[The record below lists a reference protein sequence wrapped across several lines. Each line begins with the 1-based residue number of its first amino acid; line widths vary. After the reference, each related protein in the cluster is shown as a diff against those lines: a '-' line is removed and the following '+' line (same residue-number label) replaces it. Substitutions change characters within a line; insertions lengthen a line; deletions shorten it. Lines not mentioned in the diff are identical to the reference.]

1 MIDFFKEE
9 ELEVVKKQ
17 RKKVINWYIAIGV
30 IYLVASIAIILWYST
45 LPYESPT
52 ITWVKVIHY
61 SLSAIFVIF
70 SFIYLGIVFKRVNK
84 YFKLM
89 VNMST
94 GIRETSTGSFIE
106 YSESI
111 QDKDGVD
118 MKALIFLEWNKYK
131 NDFFE
136 RKVLIP
142 HEKDFPELTENVN
155 ARYITQSNVLI
166 SYEILS

>member
-17 RKKVINWYIAIGV
+17 RKKVINWYLAIGV

-142 HEKDFPELTENVN
+142 YEKDFPELTENVN